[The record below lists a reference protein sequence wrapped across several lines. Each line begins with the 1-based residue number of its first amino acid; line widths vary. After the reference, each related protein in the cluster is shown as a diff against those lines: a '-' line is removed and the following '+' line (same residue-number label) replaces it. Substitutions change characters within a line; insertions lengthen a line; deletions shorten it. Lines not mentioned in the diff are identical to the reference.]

1 MPESVVADP
10 LALFP
15 SSRGFTMDNETVQ
28 QKVEAKAR
36 SMLMEVASLFL
47 PRGYGTTR
55 RGRGSFRRNRGIS
68 SSLSGSPILAIV
80 SRNPLTK
87 IGSPACPIVVI
98 SSIAG
103 VALGSTELVL
113 VLRLLCDQVA
123 QKVSPLRAAK
133 DKVKDIVKSSK
144 KDKKRGGVNAKK
156 TSSALKGKGKSLTK
170 EVQALKDLENKKKME
185 IKNHQLREKV
195 VYNLFNF
202 HCVNMKPL
210 IEEDLEAMHFGLH
223 NMYLEDE
230 DWQEFRDKLLVPLTT
245 PPKETS
251 VDATPLER

>member
-1 MPESVVADP
+1 MIIGRGLNPLNYSVAIRAHLDG
-10 LALFP
+10 LRL
-15 SSRGFTMDNETVQ
+15 RFTMDNETVQ

-55 RGRGSFRRNRGIS
+55 RGRGSFRRNRRSGNE
-68 SSLSGSPILAIV
+68 SLSGSSILAIV

-87 IGSPACPIVVI
+87 IGSPACPIVVL

-103 VALGSTELVL
+103 VALGSMKLVL

-123 QKVSPLRAAK
+123 QKVSPLQAAK

-170 EVQALKDLENKKKME
+170 EV
-185 IKNHQLREKV
+185 
-195 VYNLFNF
+195 
-202 HCVNMKPL
+202 
-210 IEEDLEAMHFGLH
+210 
-223 NMYLEDE
+223 
-230 DWQEFRDKLLVPLTT
+230 
-245 PPKETS
+245 
-251 VDATPLER
+251 